1 MPRERFIE
9 GETVVD
15 PFYPDGYVS
24 SDQDR
29 QQIIANKEKYAAS
42 VNSINLKFPL
52 KSYRRGFFQGNTDT
66 ISAVRE
72 NIKTLLLTRKGERV
86 MHANLGT
93 SIPVLQGQ
101 LFEPVNKDETFENI
115 RLEIESAIKQY
126 LSYIRVINIKMI
138 TQDEEPELGNNKI
151 RISMDYTITDQS
163 AIVDT
168 INIGVNNPTS

>member
-29 QQIIANKEKYAAS
+29 RQIIANKEKYAAT

-66 ISAVRE
+66 IRAVRE
-72 NIKTLLLTRKGERV
+72 NIKVLL
-86 MHANLGT
+86 
-93 SIPVLQGQ
+93 
-101 LFEPVNKDETFENI
+101 F
-115 RLEIESAIKQY
+115 
-126 LSYIRVINIKMI
+126 
-138 TQDEEPELGNNKI
+138 
-151 RISMDYTITDQS
+151 
-163 AIVDT
+163 
-168 INIGVNNPTS
+168 

>member
-29 QQIIANKEKYAAS
+29 QQFIANKSKYAPG
-42 VNSINLKFPL
+42 VNSINFKFPL

-66 ISAVRE
+66 INAVRE

-126 LSYIRVINIKMI
+126 LPYIRVINIRMI